1 MQRFFFNQT
10 PLSPTLTIS
19 EESFVHQ
26 ISRVLR
32 YTLWDQIILFC
43 GNGKDYLYEIAGITK
58 KDIIL
63 TFKESKK
70 NIADPVKT
78 IRLYQAVPNK
88 YEKIEYIVQKW
99 VEVGIQEFVFFP
111 SDRSQK
117 LVINE
122 RKIARFMDIA
132 REALEQC
139 SGNRM
144 PNIRFETKK
153 MPSFWKK
160 DEHIFVLHTTDNAS
174 KSLTD
179 ISKTNLDELSIFVG
193 PEGGWSDQE
202 IMQFEHQNAT
212 FVSCGARI
220 LRTETAGVVSAFYLL
235 N

>member
-1 MQRFFFNQT
+1 MQRFFFDQT
-10 PLSPTLTIS
+10 PLNPTLTIS

-43 GNGKDYLYEIAGITK
+43 GDGKEYVYEIVAITK
-58 KDIIL
+58 KDVSL
-63 TFKESKK
+63 TFKESQE
-70 NIADPVKT
+70 NTADPVKT
-78 IRLYQAVPNK
+78 IRLYQALPNK

-99 VEVGIQEFVFFP
+99 VEVGIQEFIFFIA
-111 SDRSQK
+111 DRSQK

-139 SGNRM
+139 GGNKM
-144 PNIRFETKK
+144 PSIRFETKK
-153 MPSFWKK
+153 IFPLKK
-160 DEHIFVLHTTDNAS
+160 KENIFVLHTTDNTS
-174 KSLTD
+174 KSLAEV
-179 ISKTNLDELSIFVG
+179 SKMNLDELSLFIW

-202 IMQFEHQNAT
+202 ITQFQNQNAT